1 MLFIIYIINTI
12 NIYNMSKIFNPHNKI
27 LCHLGKVEKLL
38 NNENPAPIL
47 IEIDPSNAC
56 NHSCPFCISG
66 HLHLNK
72 YKGTDLF
79 NRTMLKKDVFKDL
92 VDDLISLKINA
103 INWTGGGEPTMNPAL
118 GEMIKYI
125 NKNSNIKMGMFS
137 NGTMFKRFDL
147 FETIVNSCS
156 WVRVSIDAGRED
168 TYDNLRI
175 TNNKTNFKTVIEN
188 INTLIETKKRLK
200 SDITIGVGFV
210 VTRDNYN
217 EILDFVNLFKD
228 IDVDYCQFKPEIIQ
242 VERDETLD
250 KSKEQISSDF
260 WLKDVLVLLD
270 EAKKILGDKYECNA
284 YKIDDLIVDIK
295 NYGRNYKQCLGSQL
309 QPCVGADGNVYVCTN
324 HRGHKKYSYGN
335 LYEKSFKE
343 IWSDIK
349 TKSNIMNKI
358 ENEEKFINCTHLCK
372 PHESNKILYQ
382 IKKNIENPSYL
393 KNLKEKTKD
402 IVKIVKH
409 VDFI

>member
-1 MLFIIYIINTI
+1 
-12 NIYNMSKIFNPHNKI
+12 MSKIFNPHNKI
-27 LCHLGKVEKLL
+27 LCHLDKVEKLL

-66 HLHLNK
+66 HLHLSK

-92 VDDLISLKINA
+92 VDDLISLKIDA

-118 GEMIKYI
+118 SEMIKYI

-156 WVRVSIDAGRED
+156 WVRVSMDAGRED

-188 INTLIETKKRLK
+188 IITLIETKKRLK

-217 EILDFVNLFKD
+217 EILDFSNLFKD

-242 VERDETLD
+242 VERDESLD

-284 YKIDDLIVDIK
+284 YKIDDLIVDVK

-324 HRGHKKYSYGN
+324 HRGHKKYSYGS

-372 PHESNKILYQ
+372 PHESNKLLYQ
-382 IKKNIENPSYL
+382 IKKNIKNPSYL
-393 KNLKEKTKD
+393 KDLKEKTKD
-402 IVKIVKH
+402 ISKIVKH

>member
-1 MLFIIYIINTI
+1 MILFYSNG
-12 NIYNMSKIFNPHNKI
+12 MSLIFNPHNKI
-27 LCHLGKVEKLL
+27 MCHLDKVEKLL
-38 NNENPAPIL
+38 NNENPSPIL

-72 YKGTDLF
+72 YKGTELF

-92 VDDLISLKINA
+92 LDDLISLKIDA

-125 NKNSNIKMGMFS
+125 NKNSDIKMGMFS

-188 INTLIETKKRLK
+188 IITLIETKKRLK

-210 VTRDNYN
+210 VTKDNYN
-217 EILDFVNLFKD
+217 EILDFSTLFKD

-242 VERDETLD
+242 VERDQTLN

-260 WLKDVLVLLD
+260 WLKDILVLL
-270 EAKKILGDKYECNA
+270 EGAKKILGDKYECNT
-284 YKIDDLIVDIK
+284 YKIDDLIVDVK

-324 HRGHKKYSYGN
+324 HRGHKKYSYGS

-372 PHESNKILYQ
+372 PHESNKLLYQ
-382 IKKNIENPSYL
+382 IKKDTKNPSYL

-402 IVKIVKH
+402 IAKTVKH
-409 VDFI
+409 VSFI

>member
-1 MLFIIYIINTI
+1 
-12 NIYNMSKIFNPHNKI
+12 MSKIFNPHNKI

-92 VDDLISLKINA
+92 VDDLISLKIDA

-156 WVRVSIDAGRED
+156 WVRVSMDAGRED

-175 TNNKTNFKTVIEN
+175 TNNKTNFKIVIEN
-188 INTLIETKKRLK
+188 IITLIETKKRLK

-217 EILDFVNLFKD
+217 EILDFANLFKN

-284 YKIDDLIVDIK
+284 YKIDDLIVDVK

-324 HRGHKKYSYGN
+324 HRGHKKYSYGS

-372 PHESNKILYQ
+372 PHESNKLLYQ
-382 IKKNIENPSYL
+382 IKKNIKNPSYL
-393 KNLKEKTKD
+393 KDLKEKTKD
-402 IVKIVKH
+402 ISKIVKH

>member
-1 MLFIIYIINTI
+1 
-12 NIYNMSKIFNPHNKI
+12 MSKIFNPHNKI
-27 LCHLGKVEKLL
+27 LCHLDKVEKLL

-92 VDDLISLKINA
+92 VDDLISLKIDA

-118 GEMIKYI
+118 SEMIKYI

-156 WVRVSIDAGRED
+156 WVRVSMDAGRED

-188 INTLIETKKRLK
+188 IITLIETKKRLK

-217 EILDFVNLFKD
+217 EILDFSNLFKD

-242 VERDETLD
+242 VERDESLD

-284 YKIDDLIVDIK
+284 YKIDDLIVDVK

-324 HRGHKKYSYGN
+324 HRGHKKYSYGS

-372 PHESNKILYQ
+372 PHESNKLLYQ
-382 IKKNIENPSYL
+382 IKKNIKNPSYL
-393 KNLKEKTKD
+393 KDLKEKTKD
-402 IVKIVKH
+402 ISKIVKH

>member
-1 MLFIIYIINTI
+1 
-12 NIYNMSKIFNPHNKI
+12 MSLIFNPHNKI
-27 LCHLGKVEKLL
+27 MCHLDKVEKLL
-38 NNENPAPIL
+38 NNENPSPIL

-72 YKGTDLF
+72 YKGTELF

-92 VDDLISLKINA
+92 LDDLISLKIDA

-125 NKNSNIKMGMFS
+125 NKNSDIKMGMFS

-188 INTLIETKKRLK
+188 IITLIETKKRLK

-210 VTRDNYN
+210 VTKDNYN
-217 EILDFVNLFKD
+217 EILDFSTLFKD

-242 VERDETLD
+242 VERDQTLN

-260 WLKDVLVLLD
+260 WLKDILVLL
-270 EAKKILGDKYECNA
+270 EGAKKILGDKYECNT
-284 YKIDDLIVDIK
+284 YKIDDLIVDVK

-324 HRGHKKYSYGN
+324 HRGHKKYSYGS

-372 PHESNKILYQ
+372 PHESNKLLYQ
-382 IKKNIENPSYL
+382 IKKNTKNPSYL

-402 IVKIVKH
+402 IAKTVKH
-409 VDFI
+409 VSFI

>member
-1 MLFIIYIINTI
+1 
-12 NIYNMSKIFNPHNKI
+12 MSLIFNPQNKI
-27 LCHLGKVEKLL
+27 MCHLDKVEKLL
-38 NNENPAPIL
+38 NNENPSPIL

-72 YKGTDLF
+72 YKGTELF

-92 VDDLISLKINA
+92 LDDLISLKIDA

-125 NKNSNIKMGMFS
+125 NKNSDIKMGMFS

-188 INTLIETKKRLK
+188 IITLIETKKRLK

-210 VTRDNYN
+210 VTKDNYN
-217 EILDFVNLFKD
+217 EILDFSTLFKD

-242 VERDETLD
+242 VERDQTLN

-260 WLKDVLVLLD
+260 WLKDILVLL
-270 EAKKILGDKYECNA
+270 EGAKKILGDKYECNT
-284 YKIDDLIVDIK
+284 YKIDDLIVDVK
-295 NYGRNYKQCLGSQL
+295 NYGRDYKQCLGSQL

-324 HRGHKKYSYGN
+324 HRGHKKYSYGS

-372 PHESNKILYQ
+372 PHESNKLLYQ
-382 IKKNIENPSYL
+382 IKKNTKNPSYL

-402 IVKIVKH
+402 IAKTVKH
-409 VDFI
+409 VSFI

>member
-1 MLFIIYIINTI
+1 
-12 NIYNMSKIFNPHNKI
+12 MSKIFNPHNKI
-27 LCHLGKVEKLL
+27 LCHLDKVEKLL

-92 VDDLISLKINA
+92 VDDLISLKIDA

-118 GEMIKYI
+118 SEMIKYI

-156 WVRVSIDAGRED
+156 WVRVSMDAGRED

-188 INTLIETKKRLK
+188 IITLIETKKRLK

-217 EILDFVNLFKD
+217 EILDFSNLFKD

-284 YKIDDLIVDIK
+284 YKIDDLIVDVK

-324 HRGHKKYSYGN
+324 HRGHKKYSYGS

-372 PHESNKILYQ
+372 PHESNKLLYQ
-382 IKKNIENPSYL
+382 IKKNIKNPSYL
-393 KNLKEKTKD
+393 KDLKEKTKD
-402 IVKIVKH
+402 ISKIVKH

>member
-1 MLFIIYIINTI
+1 
-12 NIYNMSKIFNPHNKI
+12 MSKIFNPHNKI
-27 LCHLGKVEKLL
+27 LCHLDKVEKLL

-66 HLHLNK
+66 HLHLSK

-92 VDDLISLKINA
+92 VDDLISLKIDA

-118 GEMIKYI
+118 SEMIKYI

-156 WVRVSIDAGRED
+156 WVRVSMDAGRED

-188 INTLIETKKRLK
+188 IITLIETKKRLK

-217 EILDFVNLFKD
+217 EILDFSNLFKD

-284 YKIDDLIVDIK
+284 YKIDDLIVDVK

-324 HRGHKKYSYGN
+324 HRGHKKYSYGS

-372 PHESNKILYQ
+372 PHESNKLLYQ
-382 IKKNIENPSYL
+382 IKKNIKNPSYL
-393 KNLKEKTKD
+393 KDLKEKTKD
-402 IVKIVKH
+402 ISKIVKH

>member
-1 MLFIIYIINTI
+1 
-12 NIYNMSKIFNPHNKI
+12 MSKIFNPHNKI
-27 LCHLGKVEKLL
+27 LCHLDKVEKLL

-66 HLHLNK
+66 HLHLSK

-92 VDDLISLKINA
+92 VDDLISLKIDA

-118 GEMIKYI
+118 SEMIKYI

-156 WVRVSIDAGRED
+156 WVRVSMDAGRED

-188 INTLIETKKRLK
+188 IITLIETKKRLK

-217 EILDFVNLFKD
+217 EILDFANLFKD

-284 YKIDDLIVDIK
+284 YKIDDLIVDVK

-324 HRGHKKYSYGN
+324 HRGHKKYSYGS

-372 PHESNKILYQ
+372 PHESNKLLYQ
-382 IKKNIENPSYL
+382 IKKNIKNPSYL
-393 KNLKEKTKD
+393 KDLKEKTKD
-402 IVKIVKH
+402 ISKIVKH